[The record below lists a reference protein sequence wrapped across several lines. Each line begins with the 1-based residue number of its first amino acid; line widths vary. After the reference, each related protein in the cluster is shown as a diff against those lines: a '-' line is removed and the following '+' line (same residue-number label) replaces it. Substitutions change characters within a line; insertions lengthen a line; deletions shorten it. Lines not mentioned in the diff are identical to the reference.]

1 MKIERIVILESAVLG
16 VILYTST
23 TSSFAAD
30 NIQARTYDDFTLQLS
45 SPCIDAG
52 TDTGLTEDYAGSP
65 IPDGPSSD
73 IGAYEYQVTT
83 VPVVNDE
90 DYLYD
95 IQLSLSD
102 TVVKGWSGDVYKV
115 SYGDGKEIEFYV
127 DTTNTDSILTYE
139 IIPDENGFDI
149 VYNLNNQG
157 SSRINHPALKVS
169 FINPDAG
176 GSLYVLHQSGEVSR
190 NAKMVEHTTDSD
202 FIIRSSYT
210 TYGYSPV
217 IVFHNND
224 CSVGANL
231 LYSYFDKEFSVNPN
245 FAYDFDNS
253 TGSMRFETFRHTKE
267 WQAVY
272 LEPGDSYSY
281 RVAYRF
287 SSLRNWIF
295 TLSPYKEFF
304 NSNFNETGAVQDR
317 DRRPIMM
324 KGLAASNQY
333 SAENPRGF
341 IPTNRYT
348 YRVDL
353 YGWEDFVNY
362 TINFMKELGY
372 EKILIWSPAGRYSNY
387 ILNNPDGTIPNFNY
401 SMHIATQWTEPMEK
415 TRDCFS
421 KFKEN
426 NLSLGFWWGNADWI
440 PVPDIW
446 DPPAVR
452 DMDYSNEEDMYFLR
466 KEFQA
471 ALNTGVEI
479 LGLDAFDKE
488 KDSFQWLIEMK
499 QTAPEVDFLVE
510 TAGCDFMITISD
522 HWIGNSELI
531 TGPNLLAWY
540 LNPGR
545 NLVARY
551 SEAKEYEDKEGY
563 QRRITE
569 LMRWGYTPLI
579 QPTFHYIQQGYVT
592 DIVTPELP
600 RMLEAIDGID
610 NDGDGLIDMY
620 DPGCADEFDDSE
632 G

>member
-1 MKIERIVILESAVLG
+1 MKIERKVILEVVVLG
-16 VILYTST
+16 IILFTNNTSV
-23 TSSFAAD
+23 FAVD
-30 NIQARTYDDFTLQLS
+30 NIQAGAYDDFTLQLS
-45 SPCIDAG
+45 FLGIDAG
-52 TDTGLTEDYAGSP
+52 TDTGLTEDYEDSS
-65 IPDGPSSD
+65 IPYGLFYD
-73 IGAYEYQVTT
+73 ISAYEYQVITA
-83 VPVVNDE
+83 PVVNDE

-95 IQLSLSD
+95 IQLSLSN
-102 TVVKGWSGDVYKV
+102 TIIPGWSGDVYKIT
-115 SYGDGKEIEFYV
+115 YEGREIEFYV
-127 DTTNTDSILTYE
+127 DDSNSAVTCE
-139 IIPDENGFDI
+139 IIPDENGFDV
-149 VYNLNNQG
+149 VYDINNVYSFSIEHPDLVVNFIDPD
-157 SSRINHPALKVS
+157 SS
-169 FINPDAG
+169 
-176 GSLYVLHQSGEVSR
+176 GSLYVLHQSGQVGK
-190 NAKMVEHTTDSD
+190 NARMVEHPGYYD
-202 FIIRSSYT
+202 FTVYSHYP

-217 IVFHNND
+217 VVFRNSSY
-224 CSVGANL
+224 SVGASL
-231 LYSYFDKEFSVNPN
+231 LYSYFDNEFSVESKLV
-245 FAYDFDNS
+245 YDSNDTKVS
-253 TGSMRFETFRHTKE
+253 VRFESFKHTKE
-267 WQAVY
+267 WSSVNIQP
-272 LEPGDSYSY
+272 EESYSY

-287 SSLRNWIF
+287 ASHRNWIF
-295 TLSPYKEFF
+295 TLQPYKEFF
-304 NSNFNETGAVQDR
+304 NSHFNPTGTVQNR

-324 KGLAASNQY
+324 KVLAASNQY

-341 IPTNRYT
+341 IPTNRYV

-362 TINFMKELGY
+362 TIDFMKELGY

-387 ILNNPDGTIPNFNY
+387 ILNNPNGAIPNFNY
-401 SMHIATQWTEPMEK
+401 PMHIATQWTEPMEK
-415 TRDCFS
+415 TRGCFNN
-421 KFKEN
+421 FQEN
-426 NLSLGFWWGNADWI
+426 NLSFGFWWGNADWI
-440 PVPDIW
+440 PIPDIW

-452 DMDYSNEEDMYFLR
+452 DMNYSNEEDMYFLR

-471 ALNTGVEI
+471 AFNTGVKI

-488 KDSFQWLIEMK
+488 KDPFQWLIEMK

-522 HWIGNSELI
+522 HWIGESELI
-531 TGPNLLAWY
+531 AGPNLLAWY

-551 SEAKEYEDKEGY
+551 SEALEYEDKEGY

-600 RMLEAIDGID
+600 GMLEAIDGID

-620 DPGCADEFDDSE
+620 DPGCVDEFDDSE